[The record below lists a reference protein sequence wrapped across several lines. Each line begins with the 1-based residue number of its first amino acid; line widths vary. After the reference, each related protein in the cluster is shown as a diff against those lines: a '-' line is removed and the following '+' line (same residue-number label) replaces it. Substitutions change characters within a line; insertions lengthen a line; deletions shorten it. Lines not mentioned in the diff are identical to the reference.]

1 MTEPNPFS
9 VPTAAG
15 TEYGR
20 QVDAGRAVE
29 WLRGGWQLFS
39 LNPGIWV
46 ALGLV
51 IMVTVLVLG
60 MIPVIGQLAITF
72 FMPVLGAGLLLGCRS
87 LREGG
92 ELRFDH
98 LLAGFK
104 QNTANLVMVGMLTL
118 FGFMVIGV
126 LVFLVGG
133 GAALTGVAMGTGRG
147 LGVAFGGMLVAGLLM
162 LALSVPLSMAVWFA
176 PALVVFK
183 NTPPVEAL
191 KISFFACLRNVLPF
205 LVYGLILLV
214 LAIVASLPAMLGWLL
229 LCPVLIGSH
238 YTSYVDLF
246 E

>member
-1 MTEPNPFS
+1 MTEPNPFL
-9 VPTAAG
+9 VPTVVAD
-15 TEYGR
+15 EHGR

-29 WLRGGWQLFS
+29 WWRGGWQLFMR
-39 LNPGIWV
+39 NPGVWI

-51 IMVTVLVLG
+51 LMVAVLVLG
-60 MIPVIGQLAITF
+60 MIPVLGQLAITF
-72 FMPVLGAGLLLGCRS
+72 FMPILGAGLLLGCKS
-87 LREGG
+87 LRDGG

-98 LLAGFK
+98 LFAGFR
-104 QNTANLVMVGMLTL
+104 QNTANLVMIGMLTL
-118 FGFMVIGV
+118 FGTVAIGIV
-126 LVFLVGG
+126 MAMVGG
-133 GAALTGVAMGTGRG
+133 GALLTGMAMGSGG
-147 LGVAFGGMLVAGLLM
+147 GVGVALGGVAIAVLLA

-191 KISFFACLRNVLPF
+191 KVSFFACLKNVLPF
-205 LVYGLILLV
+205 FVYGLILMV
-214 LAIVASLPAMLGWLL
+214 LAILASLPAMLGWLL